1 MATNS
6 KSLFDTAMKTKA
18 TDIPNVRQAVPFLN
32 VRDIQA
38 SLRFYVKGL
47 GFTVTREWIPEGQL
61 RWCWLELG
69 TAALMLQQYWKGGQP
84 GGWPAGPLGQG
95 MSVCFMCAD
104 AIAIYHQA
112 KTRGLEVD
120 RPVVGNSLWVTSL
133 IDPDGYRLAFESP
146 TDVSED
152 TVYSD

>member
-18 TDIPNVRQAVPFLN
+18 TDIPNVRQAVPFFN
-32 VRDIQA
+32 VKNIQA

-95 MSVCFMCAD
+95 MSVRFMCAD

-112 KTRGLEVD
+112 KTRGLEVE

-133 IDPDGYRLAFESP
+133 IDPHGYRLAFESP
-146 TDVSED
+146 TEVSED

>member
-1 MATNS
+1 MVTNS
-6 KSLFDTAMKTKA
+6 KSLFDTAMQTKA
-18 TDIPNVRQAVPFLN
+18 TDVPNVRQAVPFFN
-32 VRDIQA
+32 VTNIQA

-47 GFTVTREWIPEGQL
+47 GFTVVRDWTPEGQL

-95 MSVCFMCAD
+95 VSVCFMCAD

-112 KTRGLEVD
+112 KACELEVA
-120 RPVVGNSLWVTSL
+120 RPFVGNNLWVTSAV
-133 IDPDGYRLAFESP
+133 DPDGYRLAFESP
-146 TDVSED
+146 TDVPED